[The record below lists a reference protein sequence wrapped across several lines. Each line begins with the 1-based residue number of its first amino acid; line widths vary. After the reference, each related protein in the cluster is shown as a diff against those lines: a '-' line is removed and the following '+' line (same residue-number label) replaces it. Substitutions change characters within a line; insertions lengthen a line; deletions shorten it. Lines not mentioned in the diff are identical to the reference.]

1 MDLHTFCN
9 INYLC
14 GVISM
19 KLKSSKI
26 IETDAQKAA
35 DHPHAWRVLTFIAPK
50 VYSFYCIYC
59 LTIVEV
65 DEDAV

>member
-1 MDLHTFCN
+1 
-9 INYLC
+9 
-14 GVISM
+14 M

-26 IETDAQKAA
+26 IETDAQKTA
-35 DHPHAWRVLTFIAPK
+35 DHPHAWRVLTIIAPK